1 MESSQLR
8 CGLDLSTSKAFS
20 STHSRSYSL
29 ISNLRGCVLLK
40 LEVYIFHQEVRK
52 YKEPLSWHHRV
63 VVVAVTQS
71 TLLVV
76 HL

>member
-8 CGLDLSTSKAFS
+8 WDLDLLTSKAFS
-20 STHSRSYSL
+20 STHCQPYSL
-29 ISNLRGCVLLK
+29 ISNLRGCVLLN
-40 LEVYIFHQEVRK
+40 LEVYIFHQEDRK

-63 VVVAVTQS
+63 VVVAVTLS